1 MVFKNKT
8 RHAGAT
14 LVGTDVLWA
23 LIPNIRGAVNGE
35 KMRSQQLYIGIE
47 PTRMGVKMEFQWSIN
62 VGV

>member
-35 KMRSQQLYIGIE
+35 KMRSQQLE